1 MNQEYINDYPYYT
14 LKYRGFE
21 YTTEFKKSLKENG
34 LDVVG
39 LIDAFL
45 DRGINEYNIK
55 KDNELNLT
63 VNIEQNNIKG
73 TKHDRKN

>member
-1 MNQEYINDYPYYT
+1 MNQEYINDYPYSKI
-14 LKYRGFE
+14 KYRGFE

-73 TKHDRKN
+73 TRHDRKN